1 MKSVKHKVQRPI
13 DNRKRNSFSAD
24 LFQKLTIL
32 SATQDAEDIAEWITE
47 YRPTQQYV
55 HLSYRVVNL
64 VIVRKFDLMMGSTR
78 NWRICQSQNQ
88 IESNQPFYRR

>member
-1 MKSVKHKVQRPI
+1 MQKVQKRI

-24 LFQKLTIL
+24 LFQKLSIL
-32 SATQDAEDIAEWITE
+32 SEDVEDIAEWKITE
-47 YRPTQQYV
+47 YHQPTQHYV
-55 HLSYRVVNL
+55 HLSYQL

-88 IESNQPFYRR
+88 IESNQPFYHR